1 MAKNTVS
8 KKLFAGIL
16 ALSGAFVL
24 AACDTVNA
32 LPKNYEDPIV
42 ESKESLTDNQMGK
55 IWEAIVSGKA
65 EYIHDEIIVQIA
77 ENQFGTYFTDGEV
90 KGIAD
95 ITADEDIKA
104 FIAAHESVFIR
115 EGDDKLAGTGDI
127 YETVR
132 KPRFL
137 AFKADI
143 EQRLAEKLYEEI
155 SGGNYVDREG
165 RFCELKMAAAHW
177 YSGYDIVGFEEGV
190 PEQDDTWNRVY
201 VNASIVK
208 DDLTTIDGP
217 VIHVARFKDYI
228 QRKLIR
234 EIYKEKLIEEYVF
247 ENKYSTLGRAYGRDV
262 NYVKLSYTDDNKV
275 FAQKILRAYAD
286 EYIYE
291 FAAPNMELVAN
302 TWRGVSNITYDV
314 NGQVES
320 IVAGDNINA
329 LVATSF
335 TATTISAKLADEFTP
350 AEIALL
356 NAGAEEQLFLDY
368 SYYPES
374 KAGNILERYFKACR
388 AVIDG
393 ASHVAATKD
402 QSELDSFTGTN
413 AHSRV
418 KGLKE
423 EFSKLVLE
431 DYTVDEWGLKNG
443 GFSELP
449 SAVRER
455 LFNINVANAVD
466 NFTGTEGSKYVE
478 SSADASTVGKYA
490 TSGLYSYVR
499 DLKNETSGNDYYYLN
514 KADALRYED
523 DKYSFIFDEDSSYTI
538 VNVKE
543 AASSTKLNINAEKG
557 YFKTKTD
564 DPLFTE
570 NAAREIAKLLGTK
583 ESYKTDAYQHYLEKF
598 NLNFSDQEL
607 YDYFVSAYPDL
618 YGEDD

>member
-1 MAKNTVS
+1 M
-8 KKLFAGIL
+8 
-16 ALSGAFVL
+16 
-24 AACDTVNA
+24 
-32 LPKNYEDPIV
+32 
-42 ESKESLTDNQMGK
+42 
-55 IWEAIVSGKA
+55 
-65 EYIHDEIIVQIA
+65 
-77 ENQFGTYFTDGEV
+77 
-90 KGIAD
+90 
-95 ITADEDIKA
+95 
-104 FIAAHESVFIR
+104 FIR

-165 RFCELKMAAAHW
+165 RFCELKMASAH
-177 YSGYDIVGFEEGV
+177 YFSGYTIEGFEEGV
-190 PEQDDTWNRVY
+190 PAQDDDSVIWKRVF

-217 VIHVARFKDYI
+217 VIKVSRLKDYV

-234 EIYKEKLIEEYVF
+234 EIYKEKLIEDYVF

-286 EYIYE
+286 EYVYK
-291 FAAPNMELVAN
+291 FVAPDMELVAN
-302 TWRGVSNITYDV
+302 TWRGVSNITYDE
-314 NGQVES
+314 NGQVNA

-335 TATTISAKLADEFTP
+335 TATTISAKLASEFTP

-543 AASSTKLNINAEKG
+543 AASSTKLNINADKG

-583 ESYKTDAYQHYLEKF
+583 ESYKTDAYQHYLEQFK
-598 NLNFSDQEL
+598 LSFSDQEL